1 MNTEALLLAL
11 SSVIRP
17 TTLGAVYAMLSR
29 PAAHRL
35 LRAYVAAGLAFSLV
49 VGTGVVV
56 FLHGFA
62 TPAVSTFWRAVSDIT
77 LGAAACGYAIGV
89 ATHRRSAPLR
99 APSRT
104 TRWLQH
110 RLENL
115 TATRAALIGLV
126 THLPGLVYL
135 AALNAIVSSATKPVD
150 AVVQV
155 VVYNAI
161 WYSIGIA
168 ALVVSVFYPAA
179 AEDLLEK
186 ADAVVGRLGR
196 WIVVTVFGAIGVY
209 LLGEGISILRDWW
222 DLQ

>member
-1 MNTEALLLAL
+1 VNAEALLLAL

-35 LRAYVAAGLAFSLV
+35 LGAYLATGLAFSLV
-49 VGTGVVV
+49 VGVGVVV
-56 FLHGFA
+56 VLHGYA
-62 TPAVSTFWRAVSDIT
+62 APAVSTFWRATSDIA

-89 ATHRRSAPLR
+89 GTHRRSAPSK

-110 RLENL
+110 RLDNM

-135 AALNAIVSSATKPVD
+135 AALNAIASSAARPLN

-155 VVYNAI
+155 VVYNTI
-161 WYSIGIA
+161 WYSVAIA
-168 ALVVSVFYPAA
+168 AFVVSVLHPAA
-179 AEDLLEK
+179 SKDLLEK

-196 WIVVTVFGAIGVY
+196 SIVVTVFGVIGVY
-209 LLGEGISILRDWW
+209 LLGKGLSILRDWW
-222 DLQ
+222 TLQ